1 MISTALLKKGTFH
14 TDSLISTRE
23 TFIFLLSIKTMSI
36 CLYRRLFLCVL
47 MNCFLV
53 TFCKFDDSSSPVCI
67 FYPFGDLD
75 FTFTFY
81 WFLFY
86 SVLFCFFKPFVL
98 HVWHLITVCA
108 CVVCSCI
115 SSLALVLKPGLIPRH
130 CVVSQFSSWLKPW
143 TDSAIVCHFAADS
156 WWIGLFGMVI
166 THLNLRQ
173 IEFGTCILQVKF
185 VLQHQFS
192 SLSVF
197 TLLQA
202 GFRCLII
209 TWLVLWTWVP
219 PTLQQS
225 LPPWRHECNPVKKK
239 RIKCV

>member
-1 MISTALLKKGTFH
+1 MCPHEVLFGFFLQVWWFKFT
-14 TDSLISTRE
+14 SLYFLPFWRFGFYIH
-23 TFIFLLSIKTMSI
+23 FLL
-36 CLYRRLFLCVL
+36 V
-47 MNCFLV
+47 
-53 TFCKFDDSSSPVCI
+53 
-67 FYPFGDLD
+67 
-75 FTFTFY
+75 
-81 WFLFY
+81 LFY
-86 SVLFCFFKPFVL
+86 IYSFVLFFKPFVL

-115 SSLALVLKPGLIPRH
+115 SSLASVLKPGLIPRH

-156 WWIGLFGMVI
+156 WWIGLLGMVI
-166 THLNLRQ
+166 IHLNLRQ

-219 PTLQQS
+219 PTLQHS

-239 RIKCV
+239 RKE